1 LPQKY
6 TLRQMTGS
14 GADMC
19 GSARTRATDEVWSG
33 IAATHY
39 SNPPSSAATLPGTVS
54 VPGLFYRG
62 RRKRQMSEETDNRV
76 MECLGM
82 ADEASRKADAA
93 SFASD
98 ARFWR
103 RMEQRWLRLAQTYR
117 ATDAMTAA
125 WLRAAPQPARH
136 PDL

>member
-1 LPQKY
+1 
-6 TLRQMTGS
+6 
-14 GADMC
+14 
-19 GSARTRATDEVWSG
+19 
-33 IAATHY
+33 
-39 SNPPSSAATLPGTVS
+39 
-54 VPGLFYRG
+54 
-62 RRKRQMSEETDNRV
+62 MSEETDNRV

-93 SFASD
+93 SFAGD

-136 PDL
+136 PNLENVPGIRNRQAPNPGARQHRQAHDACSAPVIPDALA

>member
-1 LPQKY
+1 
-6 TLRQMTGS
+6 
-14 GADMC
+14 
-19 GSARTRATDEVWSG
+19 
-33 IAATHY
+33 
-39 SNPPSSAATLPGTVS
+39 
-54 VPGLFYRG
+54 
-62 RRKRQMSEETDNRV
+62 MSEETDNRV